1 MRLHIVHRTSYHY
14 DTPMPYALQRLRMI
28 PKDSAGQRVI
38 RWTTDVEGGTK
49 QVEYYD
55 HHNNHVELFSFNPD
69 QHEVVIQCEGEIE
82 TSNHAGM
89 VGQHG
94 GSAPLWYFRR
104 DTPVTRAGPG
114 IRKLL
119 RQFEDPGMAQGDAAR
134 LHALSELVR
143 GTVAYEIGQ
152 TGATTTAEEALSAG
166 HGVCQDHAHLF
177 ITLARLLGYP
187 ARYVSGYLLMNDRVD
202 QDAGHG
208 WAEVHVD
215 GLGWVGFD
223 VSNGYS
229 PDDRY
234 VRVATGLDYR
244 EAAPIAGITFG
255 RGTEAMTVTLQVQQ
269 VQSQS
274 QSQSQSQT
282 QQ

>member
-28 PKDSAGQRVI
+28 PKDSAGQRVVH
-38 RWTTDVEGGTK
+38 WDTQVEGGSK
-49 QVEYYD
+49 QVEYID

-69 QHEVVIQCEGEIE
+69 RHEVVIQCEGEVE
-82 TSNHAGM
+82 TSNHAGL

-94 GSAPLWYFRR
+94 GSVPLWYFRR
-104 DTPVTRAGPG
+104 ETPFTRAGTG
-114 IRKLL
+114 IRRLL
-119 RQFEDPGMAQGDAAR
+119 RQFDDPGTGDGDAPR
-134 LHALSELVR
+134 LHALSQLVR
-143 GTVAYEIGQ
+143 GAVGYEVGQ
-152 TGATTTAEEALSAG
+152 TGATTTAEEALAAG
-166 HGVCQDHAHLF
+166 QGVCQDHAHLF

-187 ARYVSGYLLMNDRVD
+187 ARYVSGYLLMNDRID

-229 PDDRY
+229 PDERY

-244 EAAPIAGITFG
+244 EAAPIGGITFG
-255 RGTEAMTVTLQVQQ
+255 KANEAMTVTLQVQQ
-269 VQSQS
+269 LQVQVQ
-274 QSQSQSQT
+274 
-282 QQ
+282 

>member
-14 DTPMPYALQRLRMI
+14 DSPMPYALQRLRMI
-28 PKDSAGQRVI
+28 PKDSAGQRVV
-38 RWTTDVEGGTK
+38 RWTTEIEGGTK
-49 QVEYYD
+49 QVEYFD
-55 HHNNHVELFSFNPD
+55 QHNNHVELFSFNPD
-69 QHEVVIQCEGEIE
+69 QQQVFIHCEGEVE
-82 TSNHAGM
+82 TSDKSGL

-104 DTPVTRAGPG
+104 ETPFTKPGPA

-119 RQFEDPGMAQGDAAR
+119 RQFDDPVATEGDVAR
-134 LHALSELVR
+134 LHALSALVR
-143 GTVAYEIGQ
+143 DGVKYETGQ
-152 TGATTTAEEALSAG
+152 TGATTTAEEALNAG

-177 ITLARLLGYP
+177 ITLARMLGYP
-187 ARYVSGYLLMNDRVD
+187 ARYVSGYLLMNDRID

-208 WAEVHVD
+208 WAEAHID

-223 VSNGYS
+223 ISNGYS
-229 PDDRY
+229 PDERY

-255 RGTEAMTVTLQVQQ
+255 KGNEAMGVTLQVQAQ
-269 VQSQS
+269 
-274 QSQSQSQT
+274 
-282 QQ
+282 

>member
-28 PKDSAGQRVI
+28 PKDSAGQKVLN
-38 RWTTDVEGGTK
+38 WTTQIDGGTK
-49 QVEYYD
+49 QVDYVD

-69 QHEVVIQCEGEIE
+69 QHQVVIHCEGEVD
-82 TSNHAGM
+82 TSNQAGL

-94 GSAPLWYFRR
+94 GFTPLWYFHRE
-104 DTPVTRAGPG
+104 TPFTRAGPA

-119 RQFEDPGMAQGDAAR
+119 RQFDDPGSADGDTAR
-134 LHALSELVR
+134 LHRLSDLVR
-143 GTVAYEIGQ
+143 TVVGYQIGQ
-152 TGATTTAEEALSAG
+152 TGASTTAEEALVAG
-166 HGVCQDHAHLF
+166 SGVCQDHAHLF
-177 ITLARLLGYP
+177 ITLARMLGYP

-208 WAEVHVD
+208 WAEAHVD

-229 PDDRY
+229 PDERY

-244 EAAPIAGITFG
+244 EAAPIGGITFG
-255 RGTEAMTVTLQVQQ
+255 KGTEAMSVTLQVQQ
-269 VQSQS
+269 TQGG
-274 QSQSQSQT
+274 QT
-282 QQ
+282 QEQQQ

>member
-28 PKDSAGQRVI
+28 PKDSAGQRVV
-38 RWTTDVEGGTK
+38 RWKTEVEGGSK
-49 QVEYYD
+49 QVEYID

-69 QHEVVIQCEGEIE
+69 QHEVVIHCEGEVE
-82 TSNHAGM
+82 TSDHAGM

-104 DTPVTRAGPG
+104 DTPFTRPGAG

-119 RQFEDPGMAQGDAAR
+119 RQFDDPGAANGDAPR

-143 GTVAYEIGQ
+143 GAVAYEVGQ
-152 TGATTTAEEALSAG
+152 TGATTTAEEALNAG

-187 ARYVSGYLLMNDRVD
+187 ARYVSGYLLMNDRTE

-208 WAEVHVD
+208 WAEVHAQ

-223 VSNGYS
+223 ISNGYS
-229 PDDRY
+229 PDERY

-244 EAAPIAGITFG
+244 EAAPIGGITFG
-255 RGTEAMTVTLQVQQ
+255 RGNEAMTVTLTVQQ
-269 VQSQS
+269 VQA
-274 QSQSQSQT
+274 